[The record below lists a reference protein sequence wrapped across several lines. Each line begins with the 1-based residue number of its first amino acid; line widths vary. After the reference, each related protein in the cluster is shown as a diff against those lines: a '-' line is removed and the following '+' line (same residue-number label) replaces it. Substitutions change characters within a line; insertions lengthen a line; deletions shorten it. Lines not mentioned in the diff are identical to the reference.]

1 MNGEHTALHDRLDTA
16 FRQAGVEAN
25 VQAGPAQVAVSVTL
39 YSRLPAFAHTAE
51 AATAWMCDNGIDGE
65 ARLDPETFHIVIA
78 LRTEPAVDRFT
89 DLLLTP
95 HIQTRTAA
103 ISLAEALGAHT
114 LFTSVHTDLATHT
127 IKVEL
132 NDNAD
137 VLTAVTVAG
146 LLGAPGLDRGLDL
159 TRTKQLHRL
168 AERLSWLVT
177 GVTGS
182 FAYAE
187 TVPGCAHDPD
197 QITLILNSDQ
207 VLRLVD
213 RIRTGPL
220 SEIRT

>member
-39 YSRLPAFAHTAE
+39 YSRLPTFAHTAE
-51 AATAWMCDNGIDGE
+51 AATAWMCDHGIDGE

-114 LFTSVHTDLATHT
+114 MYTNVRTGLATRR
-127 IKVEL
+127 IEVKL

-137 VLTAVTVAG
+137 MLTAITVAR

-159 TRTKQLHRL
+159 ARNKHLRRL
-168 AERLSWLVT
+168 AERLSAHHRRHRLTRVR
-177 GVTGS
+177 GGS
-182 FAYAE
+182 
-187 TVPGCAHDPD
+187 PRMRAHLRPD
-197 QITLILNSDQ
+197 H
-207 VLRLVD
+207 
-213 RIRTGPL
+213 PL
-220 SEIRT
+220 SGA